1 MGGGQILQYAAK
13 GPSDIRSQIRGYLAE
28 APYIALHPSA
38 QPSKLLEVAGKLAA
52 KVVPKRQMVQ
62 KLESKWI
69 CRDEN
74 VCKDYE
80 KDDLCHDTGTL
91 EGLAGMLQRAS
102 ELDHGVVMPV
112 EGNFWIGHGNQDH
125 ITSYDSSRRLFERMG
140 EGIKDKEYKTY
151 EKHYHKL
158 HAEPGEDKI
167 VFANDVAAWIL
178 ARSGSE
184 GEQVASKL

>member
-1 MGGGQILQYAAK
+1 MQYAAK
-13 GPSDIRSQIRGYLAE
+13 GPVDIRSQIRGYLAE

-38 QPSKLLEVAGKLAA
+38 QPSRLLEVAGKLAA

-62 KLESKWI
+62 KLEPKWI
-69 CRDEN
+69 CRDES
-74 VCKDYE
+74 VCTDYE

-102 ELDHGVVMPV
+102 ELDNGVVIPV
-112 EGNFWIGHGNQDH
+112 EGTFWFGHGNQDH
-125 ITSYDSSRRLFERMG
+125 ITSYDSSRRLFERLG
-140 EGIKDKEYKTY
+140 DGIKDKEYKTY
-151 EKHYHKL
+151 EGHYHKL

-167 VFANDVAAWIL
+167 AFANDVAVWIL
-178 ARSGSE
+178 ARSGAE